1 MNHDREPARQ
11 TRTGTAEAGDAVRGD
26 RVGGPPNGKDDV
38 NGSATRTGGA
48 PITDECR
55 RLAELLHLDAVGVMS
70 TASGR
75 RKVAWW
81 AVPHSPPLPSRLD
94 DVLQGRTDGWIV
106 SLLAHGAVFA
116 RMTPATSVRSASIL
130 KTLGPSLA
138 AAVEGE
144 VAGLAQVEAQALR
157 EEMGLTVD
165 RADPRPPS
173 PLGRDGVGVLERAA
187 DAIKRLLG
195 VPGAGPEDLLE
206 AVRQAIGA
214 DELFFLSERD
224 DDIEILAVPD
234 GDRPRRI
241 PPEVRA
247 EFTGLPP
254 RNPIDD
260 AAARQLGVVLGARAP
275 HLSAAFCSDA
285 EPMEAVIAGW
295 RNDPSLPHEFM
306 GVIARVVAA
315 GRAAIESRERAVD
328 ALMAKERTRLAYGIH
343 DSLTQAVTSA
353 VLELEGL
360 RSRIEEDP
368 VEAIE
373 ILDATKAEIRRNLG
387 DLRDILFDLSPEDEG
402 NGPSE
407 ELLVAYVRD
416 VVRRWRLPAKVSVE
430 GDPHAIS
437 RPVLEAAY
445 VVIRESL
452 ANAAKHASSKNVAVR
467 VRVGSDAVEVE
478 VEDGGRGFSTAG
490 GGRRTKHFGLEMMR
504 TRVEEVGGTLEIDSS
519 PEKGTR
525 VVARLPVR
533 SQGDTP

>member
-1 MNHDREPARQ
+1 M
-11 TRTGTAEAGDAVRGD
+11 RTGRASV
-26 RVGGPPNGKDDV
+26 
-38 NGSATRTGGA
+38 
-48 PITDECR
+48 TDECR

-75 RKVAWW
+75 RKMAWW
-81 AVPHSPPLPSRLD
+81 AVPGSPPLPSRLD
-94 DVLQGRTDGWIV
+94 DILQGRSDGWIV
-106 SLLAHGAVFA
+106 SPLAQGSVFA
-116 RMTPATSVRSASIL
+116 RMTPTTSVRSASIL
-130 KTLGPSLA
+130 KALGPSLA

-144 VAGLAQVEAQALR
+144 VAGLAQIEAQALR
-157 EEMGLTVD
+157 ETEMGLPVD

-234 GDRPRRI
+234 GDWPRRI

-247 EFTGLPP
+247 EFTGLPL

-295 RNDPSLPHEFM
+295 RSDPSLPHEFM
-306 GVIARVVAA
+306 GVVARVVAA
-315 GRAAIESRERAVD
+315 GRAAIESRGRAVD
-328 ALMAKERTRLAYGIH
+328 ALMLKERTRWAYGIH
-343 DSLTQAVTSA
+343 DGLTQAVTSA

-360 RSRIEEDP
+360 RSRIEDDP

-373 ILDATKAEIRRNLG
+373 ILDATKAEIRRNL
-387 DLRDILFDLSPEDEG
+387 DELRDILFDLSPDEQRD
-402 NGPSE
+402 GPSE
-407 ELLVAYVRD
+407 ESLAAYVQD

-437 RPVLEAAY
+437 KPVLEAAY

-452 ANAAKHASSKNVAVR
+452 ANAAKHAPSKNIAVR
-467 VRVGSDAVEVE
+467 VRVGGDGVEVAVE
-478 VEDGGRGFSTAG
+478 DSGRGFSTAG

-504 TRVEEVGGTLEIDSS
+504 TRVEEVGGTLEIESS
-519 PEKGTR
+519 PRKGTR